1 MKYLK
6 LIIATI
12 AALQAV
18 VAIAQEDPAFADKY
32 KNEIGIDIANILT
45 FLSKKNE
52 SYLIN
57 YKRHLSEKHILRSGL
72 NLDWSTA
79 KDGYKGISVRIGY
92 ERGYPIISNYWKLHF
107 GADASF
113 SYRAN
118 NFQPNKAI
126 RYGLHPLIGFSYF
139 PVKRFS
145 ISTEI
150 SLNFFYTDYR
160 NPSSFDHSDNENVF
174 DINIGS
180 VGMLVIHYHF

>member
-1 MKYLK
+1 MRYLK
-6 LIIATI
+6 FIIAIIVT
-12 AALQAV
+12 LQAIVV
-18 VAIAQEDPAFADKY
+18 VAQDSPTLVDKY
-32 KNEIGIDIANILT
+32 KNDIGIDVANILT

-52 SYLIN
+52 SCLIN
-57 YKRHLSEKHILRSGL
+57 YKRHFSEKHILRSGL

-79 KDGYKGISVRIGY
+79 EDGYKGIGIRMGY
-92 ERGYPIISNYWKLHF
+92 ERGYPIVSGHWRLHF

-145 ISTEI
+145 ISTEM

-160 NPSSFDHSDNENVF
+160 NPGSFDPSDNENTF
-174 DINIGS
+174 DISIGS

>member
-1 MKYLK
+1 M
-6 LIIATI
+6 
-12 AALQAV
+12 V
-18 VAIAQEDPAFADKY
+18 VIAQNSPVPASEY
-32 KNEIGIDIANILT
+32 KNEIGIDVANILT

-57 YKRHLSEKHILRSGL
+57 YKRHFSEKHVLRSGL

-79 KDGYKGISVRIGY
+79 KDGYKGGSVRMGY
-92 ERGYPIISNYWKLHF
+92 ERGLPIVSNHWKLHF

-126 RYGLHPLIGFSYF
+126 RYGVHPLIGFSYF

-145 ISTEI
+145 ISTEM
-150 SLNFFYTDYR
+150 SLNFFYTDHR
-160 NPSSFDHSDNENVF
+160 NPSSFDPSDNDNTFDVNV
-174 DINIGS
+174 GS

>member
-1 MKYLK
+1 MKYQK

-12 AALQAV
+12 ATLQAI
-18 VAIAQEDPAFADKY
+18 VAIAQESPALTDSY
-32 KNEIGIDIANILT
+32 RNDIGIDVANILT

-57 YKRHLSEKHILRSGL
+57 YKLHLSEKHVLRSGL
-72 NLDWSTA
+72 NLDWSTS
-79 KDGYKGISVRIGY
+79 KDGYKGIGLRAGY
-92 ERGYPIISNYWKLHF
+92 ERGLPIASNQWKLHF

-126 RYGLHPLIGFSYF
+126 RCGLHPLIGFSYF
-139 PVKRFS
+139 PVSRFS
-145 ISTEI
+145 VSTEM

-160 NPSSFDHSDNENVF
+160 NPSSFDPADNENTF
-174 DINIGS
+174 DVNIGS

>member
-1 MKYLK
+1 LK
-6 LIIATI
+6 HLKFIITAIVLSQTI
-12 AALQAV
+12 AV
-18 VAIAQEDPAFADKY
+18 IAQSSSVPSDIY

-57 YKRHLSEKHILRSGL
+57 YKRHFSEKHTLRSGL

-79 KDGYKGISVRIGY
+79 EDGYRGMGIRMGY
-92 ERGYPIISNYWKLHF
+92 ERGSPIVSNYWKLHF
-107 GADASF
+107 GIDVSF

-126 RYGLHPLIGFSYF
+126 RYGAHPLIGFSYF

-145 ISTEI
+145 ISTEMSI
-150 SLNFFYTDYR
+150 NFFYTDYR
-160 NPSSFDHSDNENVF
+160 NPGSFDPSDNQNVF

-180 VGMLVIHYHF
+180 VGMLVIGYHF

>member
-1 MKYLK
+1 MSQT
-6 LIIATI
+6 IVAT
-12 AALQAV
+12 
-18 VAIAQEDPAFADKY
+18 AQSSLPSPESY
-32 KNEIGIDIANILT
+32 KNEIGIDVANVLT

-57 YKRHLSEKHILRSGL
+57 YKRHFSEKHVLRSGL

-79 KDGYKGISVRIGY
+79 KDGYKGISVRMGY
-92 ERGYPIISNYWKLHF
+92 ERGHPVVSNYWRLHF
-107 GADASF
+107 GIDASF

-126 RYGLHPLIGFSYF
+126 RYGAHPLIGFSYF

-145 ISTEI
+145 ISTEM

-160 NPSSFDHSDNENVF
+160 NPGSFDPSDNQNVF
-174 DINIGS
+174 DVNIGS
-180 VGMLVIHYHF
+180 VGMLVISYHF